1 MGSDPIKKYR
11 AGMTVPAEVH
21 RYPQISPRAFQHPAD
36 RAATAALKQVPHLDE
51 VIRKL
56 IELGYERAVR
66 QAALG
71 SAVRLGEDQLP
82 SIWALQRE
90 VYNVLD
96 MAEVPDL
103 YLTQFP
109 FANAS
114 VIGTGKPIVVVN
126 SELVRLLDADGR
138 RVVLAH
144 EAAHVL
150 AEHVLYQTALVILMR
165 LVGAVR
171 LPLLAD
177 LPLLAI
183 RTALLEWSRAA
194 ELSCDRAAALVT
206 RNPTAVCRTMMTLAA
221 GEAANELN
229 LDAFIKQGMDYEKA
243 GSGLEKLTRLLS
255 QLNLTHPMP
264 VRRTHELLNWVREG
278 EYDRIVGGAYM
289 RRGEEHDAAQEAGA
303 ASVHYGERIRSAFTE
318 AGQSV
323 AEVGQQLGE
332 WLSKQ
337 RSSRG
342 DDEDDQPP
350 EGSA

>member
-1 MGSDPIKKYR
+1 MALPDQ
-11 AGMTVPAEVH
+11 VH
-21 RYPQISPRAFQHPAD
+21 RYPGISPRAFQHPAD
-36 RAATAALKQVPHLDE
+36 RAATAALKQVPHLDA
-51 VIRKL
+51 VIGKL
-56 IELGYERAVR
+56 IELGYERALR

-82 SIWALQRE
+82 AIWALQRE

-96 MAEVPDL
+96 MPNVPDL

-114 VIGTGKPIVVVN
+114 VIGSGNPIVVVN
-126 SELVRLLDADGR
+126 SELIRLLDADGR

-150 AEHVLYQTALVILMR
+150 SEHVLYQTALAILMR
-165 LVGAVR
+165 LVGSVPV
-171 LPLLAD
+171 PLLAG
-177 LPLLAI
+177 LPLMAI

-206 RNPTAVCRTMMTLAA
+206 RNPMAVCRAMMTLSA
-221 GEAANELN
+221 GEAASDLN
-229 LDAFIKQGMDYEKA
+229 LDAFMKQGMEYEKE
-243 GSGLEKLTRLLS
+243 GGGLERLTRLLS

-278 EYDRIVGGAYM
+278 EYDRISGGAYM
-289 RRGEEHDAAQEAGA
+289 RRGEEHDARQEA
-303 ASVHYGERIRSAFTE
+303 ASATVHYGQKIRDAFTD

-323 AEVGQQLGE
+323 ADVGQQLGD
-332 WLSKQ
+332 WLAKQ
-337 RSSRG
+337 RAARG
-342 DDEDDQPP
+342 EDQDAGDGDQPG
-350 EGSA
+350 ER